1 MLLRQNEMHVMKCAQ
16 GLTSEPGNCITT
28 PCERHTKV
36 TPLNFSEKNRR
47 DALIFTFTESETWGG
62 ACEPACGAPTAPVTT
77 YSGSC

>member
-47 DALIFTFTESETWGG
+47 DALILHLRKVRPGVELVSL
-62 ACEPACGAPTAPVTT
+62 PVAHPLLL
-77 YSGSC
+77 